1 MKRVGSNI
9 KRLRT
14 CQCVGVQFSSRLH
27 GLDHE
32 EQLSGGLSKLPSTA
46 KVVIC
51 GGGVM
56 GASVAYHLAK
66 RGWGDKTIL
75 IEKERY
81 V

>member
-1 MKRVGSNI
+1 MLSNRINTNVNVCQYVGI
-9 KRLRT
+9 L
-14 CQCVGVQFSSRLH
+14 SRR
-27 GLDHE
+27 
-32 EQLSGGLSKLPSTA
+32 LSGRLDSLDQQERLTGCLSKLPSSA

-75 IEKERY
+75 IEKEK
-81 V
+81 